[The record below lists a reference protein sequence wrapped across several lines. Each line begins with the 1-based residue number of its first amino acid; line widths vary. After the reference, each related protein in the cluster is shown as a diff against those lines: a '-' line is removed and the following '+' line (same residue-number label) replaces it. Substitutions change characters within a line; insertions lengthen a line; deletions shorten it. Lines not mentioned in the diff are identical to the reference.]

1 MTAAD
6 FLPGITGS
14 FAQKAAENPTVA
26 IVEAAYAQAG
36 LHVRYL
42 NCEVGPDDLGDAVRG
57 AKAMGWLGFNCSLP
71 HKVAVIEYLDA
82 LAPSASIIGAVNCV
96 VNTGGRLIGENTDGK
111 GFVEALLPV
120 VSPVG
125 ARVVIFGA
133 GGAARAIAVETAL
146 AGAAHLTIVNTTASR
161 GEELTALI
169 NAKTPATAEFI
180 HWDYTYA
187 VPAATNI
194 VINATSIGFHPD
206 VDAQLNLDVDS
217 LLPTMTVADVI
228 TNPPLTQLLKSAAA
242 RGCTTI
248 DGLGMLVNQ
257 ARVAI
262 TLWTGDE
269 VATSVMR
276 ETLEQIFSS
285 TNSTTG

>member
-1 MTAAD
+1 VSAPD

-57 AKAMGWLGFNCSLP
+57 ARAMGWLGFNCSLP
-71 HKVAVIEYLDA
+71 HKVAVIEYLDS

-96 VNTGGRLIGENTDGK
+96 VNRDGRLIGENTDGK
-111 GFVEALLPV
+111 GFVDALVPV
-120 VSPVG
+120 VSPIG
-125 ARVVIFGA
+125 TRVVIFGA

-146 AGAAHLTIVNTTASR
+146 AGAVHLTIVNTTPSR

-169 NAKTPATAEFI
+169 NAKTPASATFV
-180 HWDYTYA
+180 HWNHTYA
-187 VPAATNI
+187 VPADTNI

-206 VDAQLNLDVDS
+206 VDARLNLDVDS

-228 TNPPLTQLLKSAAA
+228 TNPPLTQLLKNAAA

-262 TLWTGDE
+262 TLWTGEE
-269 VATSVMR
+269 VATAVMR
-276 ETLEQIFSS
+276 ERLEEMFSS
-285 TNSTTG
+285 NTSTTG